1 LIGIYF
7 ITKVADVL
15 QKLRLRRGPILLIA
29 GGAIIAVG
37 FAIFSYYTVLFAAK
51 LITESSYSVAPADK
65 LSIPQFIDSQN
76 ASEGAFI
83 VAMQHQVGQPL
94 IKITSPSGATLT
106 EKQLPETIT
115 MDTFAITETGNYTL
129 TLTNASPDATLEA
142 NILFGDKRMIIEN
155 GLSVSPETL
164 SLIFN
169 LTLYTAIAVIIA
181 GAIITILDRQRISK
195 MKQFGDTSD
204 LV

>member
-1 LIGIYF
+1 M
-7 ITKVADVL
+7 
-15 QKLRLRRGPILLIA
+15 RLRRGPILLIA

-51 LITESSYSVAPADK
+51 LITESSYSIAPADK
-65 LSIPQFIDSQN
+65 LSIQQFINSQN

-83 VAMQHQVGQPL
+83 VAIQHQVQQPL
-94 IKITSPSGATLT
+94 IKITSPSGATLI
-106 EKQLPETIT
+106 EKQLVETIT
-115 MDTFAITETGNYTL
+115 MDTFAITETGNYKM
-129 TLTNASPDATLEA
+129 TLTNASPDTSIEA
-142 NILFGDKRMIIEN
+142 NIIFGDKRMIIEN